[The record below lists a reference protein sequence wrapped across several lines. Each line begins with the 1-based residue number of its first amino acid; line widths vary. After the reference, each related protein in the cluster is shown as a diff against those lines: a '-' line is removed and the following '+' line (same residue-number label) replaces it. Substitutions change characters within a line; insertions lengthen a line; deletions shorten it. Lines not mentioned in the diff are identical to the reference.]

1 MREIKFRAWDND
13 KKILCSVTDINFSD
27 YSANGVCFGDWSEF
41 SINKLM
47 QYTGL
52 KDKNGIEIYEGDI
65 VKSRLGIGFIDYT
78 DSYFRIFRPFVFSSN
93 LCNETDSNELES
105 KNRVEVIGNIYEN
118 LELLS

>member
-1 MREIKFRAWDND
+1 MREIKFRVWNQYSKKMSNEFEVSQNEYDICKPFDDLND
-13 KKILCSVTDINFSD
+13 D
-27 YSANGVCFGDWSEF
+27 YIF
-41 SINKLM
+41 M

-52 KDKNGIEIYEGDI
+52 KDKNGVEIYEGDI
-65 VKSRLGIGFIDYT
+65 VKSRLGIGFIDYI

-93 LCNETDSNELES
+93 LCNETNSNELES